1 MSVHNPMS
9 HLSSAALLDA
19 LGLQPKSSAA
29 SRALTYGAL
38 LLAGAAVGAAAA
50 LLLAPKSGR
59 ALRSDLREGATELG
73 GQVNHAATHALQAAK
88 SMVAEHRPHFGGNSA
103 TAPTDKS

>member
-38 LLAGAAVGAAAA
+38 LVAGAAVGAAAA

-59 ALRSDLREGATELG
+59 ALRSDLREGASELG
-73 GQVNHAATHALQAAK
+73 GQVNHAAEHALHAARTL
-88 SMVAEHRPHFGGNSA
+88 VAEHRPTGRNSV
-103 TAPTDKS
+103 PMDKA